1 MCRALGGTV
10 KDTTS
15 PATDWGKMM
24 AKSTILVVDDEEDIR
39 ELVELNL
46 RREGY
51 RVLTCE
57 TGEQAL
63 EQVGRERPEAVILDL
78 MLPGID
84 GLEVCRRLKAEAQTQ
99 SVAVVMLTAKGEEA
113 DIVTDLEL
121 GADDYVTK
129 PFSGKVLVARLRRL
143 LRRNRE
149 EESRD
154 GIVKVHE
161 LMIDPARHEVLVGD
175 QAITLTLTEFNILH
189 TLARRPGRVFTRYQ
203 IVDSIHGSDYLVTD
217 RAVDVQIVS
226 LRKKLGPCARYIDT
240 VRGVGYRFLD

>member
-1 MCRALGGTV
+1 
-10 KDTTS
+10 
-15 PATDWGKMM
+15 M
-24 AKSTILVVDDEEDIR
+24 AKPTILVVDDEEDIR

-51 RVLTCE
+51 GVVMCE

-63 EQVGRERPEAVILDL
+63 DQVSAKAPDAIILDL

-84 GLEVCRRLKAEAQTQ
+84 GLEVCKRLKGDPKTRKI
-99 SVAVVMLTAKGEEA
+99 AVVMLTAKGEEA
-113 DIVTDLEL
+113 DIVTGLEL

-129 PFSGKVLVARLRRL
+129 PFSGKVLVARVRRL
-143 LRRNRE
+143 LRKGSDE
-149 EESRD
+149 D
-154 GIVKVHE
+154 DAQAIVKIHE
-161 LMIDPARHEVLVGD
+161 LTIDPARHEVLVGD
-175 QAITLTLTEFNILH
+175 EAVALTLTEFNILH

-226 LRKKLGPCARYIDT
+226 LRKKLGPCAKYVDT

>member
-1 MCRALGGTV
+1 MV
-10 KDTTS
+10 
-15 PATDWGKMM
+15 M
-24 AKSTILVVDDEEDIR
+24 AKPTILVVDDEEDIR
-39 ELVELNL
+39 ELVTLNL

-51 RVLTCE
+51 GVVTCE

-63 EQVGRERPEAVILDL
+63 KQVSTKMPDAIILDL

-84 GLEVCRRLKAEAQTQ
+84 GLEVCRRLKADPKTCQ
-99 SVAVVMLTAKGEEA
+99 VVIVMLTAKGEEV
-113 DIVTDLEL
+113 DIVTGLEL

-129 PFSGKVLVARLRRL
+129 PFSGKVLVARVRRL
-143 LRRNRE
+143 LRKHRE
-149 EESRD
+149 VDDERAAVH
-154 GIVKVHE
+154 IHE
-161 LMIDPARHEVLVGD
+161 LTIDPARHEVLVGD
-175 QAITLTLTEFNILH
+175 EAVALTLTEFNILH

-226 LRKKLGPCARYIDT
+226 LRKKLGPCAKYVDT

>member
-1 MCRALGGTV
+1 
-10 KDTTS
+10 
-15 PATDWGKMM
+15 M
-24 AKSTILVVDDEEDIR
+24 AKPTILVVDDEEDIR
-39 ELVELNL
+39 ELVALNL

-51 RVLTCE
+51 SVVACE

-63 EQVGRERPEAVILDL
+63 KQISTKAPEAIILDL

-84 GLEVCRRLKAEAQTQ
+84 GLEVCRRLKADPKTQ
-99 SVAVVMLTAKGEEA
+99 QIAVVMLTAKGEEV
-113 DIVTDLEL
+113 DIVTGLEL

-143 LRRNRE
+143 LRRQRE
-149 EESRD
+149 TEDENAV
-154 GIVKVHE
+154 VKIHE
-161 LMIDPARHEVLVGD
+161 LTIDPTRHEVLVGTE
-175 QAITLTLTEFNILH
+175 AVTLTLTEFNILH

-226 LRKKLGPCARYIDT
+226 LRKKLGSCAKYVDT